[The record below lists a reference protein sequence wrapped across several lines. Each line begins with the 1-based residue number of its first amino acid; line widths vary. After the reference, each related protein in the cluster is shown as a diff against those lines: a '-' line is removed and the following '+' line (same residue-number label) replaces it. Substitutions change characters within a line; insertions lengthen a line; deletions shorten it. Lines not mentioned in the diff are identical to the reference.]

1 MAFQLFVD
9 PTAGARSAADNIM
22 KGAGAIADR
31 LKEEKQRRKDESKLF
46 KANVTKAAAMGLGKG
61 ETMAEAEADLSDN
74 YTPETIQGL
83 LEGTV
88 AATQQQQREAAI
100 ASSKAQTA
108 ATKEGTRYQRETRS
122 VRKGILSGQAAEMG
136 AKLRMTES
144 QIKSLNLSNEQK
156 QNLLKYQDENLQLG
170 IKQAR
175 ENIKSSKSERRY
187 KKDQVAIAQENL
199 NIGKK
204 RAKAYVNQV
213 NKNIELTQQSIDQG
227 DRKMGV
233 METNARTGL
242 TNAQTSKLNAE
253 IADREQKRK
262 ANLEEIDPGQLSP
275 AHLSDGSLIP
285 GIYLTQDGKVLQ
297 LDDPANEDPVQ
308 SELSALKGVLLKLE
322 GDANQGI
329 DPYPDDQYIDQDGSK
344 LVSENLHPISWI
356 TAWMP
361 WTAGEKTAGEWKRE
375 VRSKIAELE
384 ARQGPSG
391 KARRYDP
398 KAPKGQRLTQ

>member
-1 MAFQLFVD
+1 
-9 PTAGARSAADNIM
+9 
-22 KGAGAIADR
+22 
-31 LKEEKQRRKDESKLF
+31 
-46 KANVTKAAAMGLGKG
+46 
-61 ETMAEAEADLSDN
+61 
-74 YTPETIQGL
+74 
-83 LEGTV
+83 
-88 AATQQQQREAAI
+88 
-100 ASSKAQTA
+100 
-108 ATKEGTRYQRETRS
+108 
-122 VRKGILSGQAAEMG
+122 
-136 AKLRMTES
+136 MTES